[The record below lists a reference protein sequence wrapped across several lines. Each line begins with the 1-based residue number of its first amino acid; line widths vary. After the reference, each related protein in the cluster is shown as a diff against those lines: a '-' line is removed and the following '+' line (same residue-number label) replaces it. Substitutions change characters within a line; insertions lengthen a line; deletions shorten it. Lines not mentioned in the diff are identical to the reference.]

1 MTHEVGAQSPGEVAP
16 LDSLTLQQ
24 SQGEEAGRWGGG
36 GGHSG
41 EGGGGGA
48 PFIWGLADPSP
59 LPLGSSGTFPLANS
73 HRNESLPRYT
83 EEKENKTPK
92 KQNKIIPALGG
103 ERNKQTP
110 GLRSPRTGGSLQPAP
125 RGKEAN
131 SVPCCSAQGRRL
143 SCPETP
149 THWPLVSFFLSFFFL
164 FDTQTINFQ
173 KISFSLKKKKSQLWQ
188 QTPGLA
194 SLPGGLLSHRLC
206 SQSPAWHLQGDCLT
220 DGSPWTALLTSGWA
234 LNAGETT
241 KKRKTEIRLR
251 FL

>member
-1 MTHEVGAQSPGEVAP
+1 M
-16 LDSLTLQQ
+16 
-24 SQGEEAGRWGGG
+24 GGW

-173 KISFSLKKKKSQLWQ
+173 KISFSLKKKKNLNCGSKPRAWLLCLAACFPTGCAPRAQPGTSEVTVSQMVH
-188 QTPGLA
+188 PG
-194 SLPGGLLSHRLC
+194 PLC
-206 SQSPAWHLQGDCLT
+206 S
-220 DGSPWTALLTSGWA
+220 
-234 LNAGETT
+234 
-241 KKRKTEIRLR
+241 RLGGR
-251 FL
+251 